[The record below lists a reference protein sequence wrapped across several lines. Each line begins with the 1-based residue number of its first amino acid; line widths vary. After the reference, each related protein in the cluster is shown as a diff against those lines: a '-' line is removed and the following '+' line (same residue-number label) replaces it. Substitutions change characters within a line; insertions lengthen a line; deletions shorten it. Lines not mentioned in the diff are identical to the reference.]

1 MDCLIVLQYYAMS
14 QASLPRIE
22 KTAASLRQQVIERL
36 HDAIISGQLSPGQR
50 LTERELTESLG
61 VSRTVVREALRQLEA
76 EGLIEV
82 IPNKG
87 PVVRTLTAEEA
98 EDIYRIR
105 AVLQGLAAQQF
116 VTHAEPGQIAALEE
130 ALNSIVD
137 AYKAGDAERTVETKT
152 HFYDVLYAGA
162 ASDTL
167 STMLATLH
175 ARMWRWR
182 ALGLAHPQRSEARS
196 RESVENLRGIVAA
209 IRNGDADEAERL
221 TRAEAS
227 QAAEEVQRL
236 LAHSEEALADET
248 ASRAYAR
255 VKGVRA

>member
-1 MDCLIVLQYYAMS
+1 MDCLIVLQYYGMS
-14 QASLPRIE
+14 QASLTKIE

-36 HDAIISGQLSPGQR
+36 RDAVISGRLSPGQR

-116 VTHAEPGQIAALEE
+116 IAHADARQLAKLEKALAAVV
-130 ALNSIVD
+130 A
-137 AYKAGDAERTVETKT
+137 AYESDDAERTVETKT
-152 HFYDVLYAGA
+152 HFYDVLIDGA
-162 ASDTL
+162 ASETL
-167 STMLATLH
+167 SSMLATLH

-182 ALGLAHPQRSEARS
+182 ALGLAHPQRSAARS
-196 RESVENLRGIVAA
+196 GESVENLRGIVAA
-209 IRNGDADEAERL
+209 IKNRDAEDAERI
-221 TRAEAS
+221 TREEAS
-227 QAAEEVQRL
+227 QAAEEVLRL
-236 LAHSEEALADET
+236 LAYAEEADSQTGMNRKEI
-248 ASRAYAR
+248 RI
-255 VKGVRA
+255 

>member
-1 MDCLIVLQYYAMS
+1 MI
-14 QASLPRIE
+14 QAPLPRIE
-22 KTAASLRQQVIERL
+22 KTAASLRLQVIGRL
-36 HDAIISGQLSPGQR
+36 HDAIISGHLSPGQR

-87 PVVRTLTAEEA
+87 PVVRALSAEEA

-116 VTHAEPGQIAALEE
+116 VAHADPGQIRALET
-130 ALNSIVD
+130 ALD
-137 AYKAGDAERTVETKT
+137 AVVAAYEAGDAVRTVETKT
-152 HFYDVLYAGA
+152 HFYDVLGAGA

-182 ALGLAHPQRSEARS
+182 TLGLAHPQRSEARS
-196 RESVENLRGIVAA
+196 RESVENLRDIVAA
-209 IRNGDADEAERL
+209 IKNGNADEAERL

-236 LAHSEEALADET
+236 LADSEEAFADEA
-248 ASRAYAR
+248 ASQADTTLKEIRA
-255 VKGVRA
+255 

>member
-1 MDCLIVLQYYAMS
+1 MS
-14 QASLPRIE
+14 QASLTKIE

-36 HDAIISGQLSPGQR
+36 RESVISGHLSPGQR

-116 VTHAEPGQIAALEE
+116 IANADEQQLAALED
-130 ALNSIVD
+130 ALSAVVA
-137 AYKAGDAERTVETKT
+137 AYDSGNAEQTVETKT
-152 HFYDVLYAGA
+152 HFYDVLNDGA
-162 ASDTL
+162 ASETL
-167 STMLATLH
+167 SSMLATLH

-182 ALGLAHPQRSEARS
+182 ALGLAHPQRSSARS
-196 RESVENLRGIVAA
+196 SESLDNLRDIVAA
-209 IRNGDADEAERL
+209 IKNRDAEEAERI
-221 TRAEAS
+221 TREEAS
-227 QAAEEVQRL
+227 QAAEEVLRL
-236 LAHSEEALADET
+236 LAYTDKAAWQAGTSTKEI
-248 ASRAYAR
+248 R
-255 VKGVRA
+255 V

>member
-1 MDCLIVLQYYAMS
+1 MS
-14 QASLPRIE
+14 QASLTKIE

-36 HDAIISGQLSPGQR
+36 RESVISGHLSPGQR

-116 VTHAEPGQIAALEE
+116 IANADEQQLAALEN
-130 ALNSIVD
+130 ALAAVVA
-137 AYKAGDAERTVETKT
+137 AYDSGSAEQTVETKT
-152 HFYDVLYAGA
+152 RFYDVLIDGA
-162 ASDTL
+162 ASATL
-167 STMLATLH
+167 SSMLETLH

-182 ALGLAHPQRSEARS
+182 ALGLAHPQRSAARS
-196 RESVENLRGIVAA
+196 GESLDNLRGIVAA
-209 IRNGDADEAERL
+209 IKNRDAEAAERI
-221 TRAEAS
+221 TREEAS
-227 QAAEEVQRL
+227 QAAEEVLRL
-236 LAHSEEALADET
+236 LAYADEA
-248 ASRAYAR
+248 ASQAGMTTKEIR
-255 VKGVRA
+255 V

>member
-1 MDCLIVLQYYAMS
+1 MDCLIVLQYYSMS

-36 HDAIISGQLSPGQR
+36 REAVISGHLSPGQR

-116 VTHAEPGQIAALEE
+116 VAHAAPGQVAALED
-130 ALNSIVD
+130 ALNAVVA
-137 AYKAGDAERTVETKT
+137 AYEAGDAERTVETKT

-196 RESVENLRGIVAA
+196 RESVENLRDIVAA
-209 IRNGDADEAERL
+209 IKNANAEEAERL

-227 QAAEEVQRL
+227 QAAEEIQRL
-236 LAHSEEALADET
+236 LARSEETFADK
-248 ASRAYAR
+248 APSRAEA
-255 VKGVRA
+255 

>member
-1 MDCLIVLQYYAMS
+1 MDCLIVLQYYSMS
-14 QASLPRIE
+14 QASLPKIE

-36 HDAIISGQLSPGQR
+36 REAVISGHLSPGQR

-87 PVVRTLTAEEA
+87 PVVRALTAEEA

-116 VTHAEPGQIAALEE
+116 IAHADGRQLAALED
-130 ALNSIVD
+130 ALAAVVA
-137 AYKAGDAERTVETKT
+137 AYDSGDAEQTVETKT
-152 HFYDVLYAGA
+152 HFYDVLNDGA
-162 ASDTL
+162 ASETL
-167 STMLATLH
+167 SSMLATLH

-182 ALGLAHPQRSEARS
+182 ALGLAHPQRSAARS
-196 RESVENLRGIVAA
+196 SESVDNLRGIVAA
-209 IRNGDADEAERL
+209 IKNRDAEEAERI
-221 TRAEAS
+221 TREEAS
-227 QAAEEVQRL
+227 QAAEEVLRL
-236 LAHSEEALADET
+236 LAYADEAAARAET
-248 ASRAYAR
+248 A
-255 VKGVRA
+255 

>member
-1 MDCLIVLQYYAMS
+1 MDCLIVLQYYSMS
-14 QASLPRIE
+14 QASLSKIE

-36 HDAIISGQLSPGQR
+36 RDAVISGRLSPGQR

-87 PVVRTLTAEEA
+87 PVVRSLTAEEA

-116 VTHAEPGQIAALEE
+116 VAHADSAQVAALEDALEDVVAAYE
-130 ALNSIVD
+130 AS
-137 AYKAGDAERTVETKT
+137 DAERTVETKT

-167 STMLATLH
+167 SSMLATLH

-182 ALGLAHPQRSEARS
+182 TLGLAHPQRSKARS
-196 RESVENLRGIVAA
+196 RESLENLRDIVAA
-209 IRNGDADEAERL
+209 IKNGDADEAERL

-227 QAAEEVQRL
+227 QAAEEVIRL
-236 LAHSEEALADET
+236 LTVADEAAAQAET
-248 ASRAYAR
+248 KFAETKIEEIHA
-255 VKGVRA
+255 

>member
-1 MDCLIVLQYYAMS
+1 MS
-14 QASLPRIE
+14 QASLSKIE
-22 KTAASLRQQVIERL
+22 KTAASLRQQVIECLRE
-36 HDAIISGQLSPGQR
+36 AVISGQLSPGQR

-87 PVVRTLTAEEA
+87 PVVRALTAEEA

-116 VTHAEPGQIAALEE
+116 VAHATPTQIKALEQ
-130 ALNSIVD
+130 ALSAIVA
-137 AYKAGDAERTVETKT
+137 AYEAGDAGRTVETKT
-152 HFYDVLYAGA
+152 HFYDVLYTGAG
-162 ASDTL
+162 SDTL
-167 STMLATLH
+167 SSMLATLH

-182 ALGLAHPQRSEARS
+182 ALGLAHPQRSAARS
-196 RESVENLRGIVAA
+196 RESVENLRDIVAA
-209 IRNGDADEAERL
+209 IKRGDSDEAERV

-227 QAAEEVQRL
+227 QAAEEVLRL
-236 LAHSEEALADET
+236 LDYSEGAVADEA
-248 ASRAYAR
+248 ASHTDA
-255 VKGVRA
+255 KTEGVVA

>member
-1 MDCLIVLQYYAMS
+1 MS
-14 QASLPRIE
+14 QASLPKIE

-36 HDAIISGQLSPGQR
+36 REAVISGQLSPGQR

-87 PVVRTLTAEEA
+87 PVVRALTAEEA

-116 VTHAEPGQIAALEE
+116 VAHAEPGQIKALED
-130 ALNSIVD
+130 ALD
-137 AYKAGDAERTVETKT
+137 AVVAAYEAGDAERTVETKT
-152 HFYDVLYAGA
+152 YFYDVLYAGA

-167 STMLATLH
+167 STMLETLH

-196 RESVENLRGIVAA
+196 RESVENLRDIVAA
-209 IRNGDADEAERL
+209 IKNGNADDAERL

-236 LAHSEEALADET
+236 LAFADEADAQSEEIHA
-248 ASRAYAR
+248 
-255 VKGVRA
+255 

>member
-1 MDCLIVLQYYAMS
+1 LDCLIVLQYYGMS
-14 QASLPRIE
+14 QAPLPRIE

-36 HDAIISGQLSPGQR
+36 REAVISGRLSPGQR

-87 PVVRTLTAEEA
+87 PVVRALTSEEA

-116 VTHAEPGQIAALEE
+116 VAHATPGKITALEQ
-130 ALNSIVD
+130 ALNDVVAAYEASDAEHTVD
-137 AYKAGDAERTVETKT
+137 AKT
-152 HFYDVLYAGA
+152 EFYEVLYDGA
-162 ASDTL
+162 ASETL
-167 STMLATLH
+167 SSMLQTLH

-182 ALGLAHPQRSEARS
+182 ALGLAHPQRSAARS
-196 RESVENLRGIVAA
+196 RESVENLRAIVAA
-209 IRNGDADEAERL
+209 IKGENADEAERL

-227 QAAEEVQRL
+227 QAAEEVLRL
-236 LAHSEEALADET
+236 LAIADET
-248 ASRAYAR
+248 ASQATPETQERRA
-255 VKGVRA
+255 

>member
-1 MDCLIVLQYYAMS
+1 MDCLIVLQYYGMS
-14 QASLPRIE
+14 QAPLPRIE

-36 HDAIISGQLSPGQR
+36 REAVISGQLSPGQR

-87 PVVRTLTAEEA
+87 PVVRALTAEEA
-98 EDIYRIR
+98 EDIYQIR

-116 VTHAEPGQIAALEE
+116 VAHATPEQIEALED
-130 ALNSIVD
+130 ALD
-137 AYKAGDAERTVETKT
+137 AVVAAYEAGDAERTVETKT
-152 HFYDVLYAGA
+152 QFYEVLYAGA
-162 ASDTL
+162 ASETL
-167 STMLATLH
+167 SSMLATLH

-182 ALGLAHPQRSEARS
+182 TLGLAHPQRSAARS
-196 RESVENLRGIVAA
+196 RESLDNLRGIVAA
-209 IRNGDADEAERL
+209 IRNANADEAERL

-227 QAAEEVQRL
+227 QAAEEVLRL
-236 LAHSEEALADET
+236 LAFADNA
-248 ASRAYAR
+248 ASQAEMRT
-255 VKGVRA
+255 KEVRA

>member
-1 MDCLIVLQYYAMS
+1 MS
-14 QASLPRIE
+14 QASLTKIE

-36 HDAIISGQLSPGQR
+36 RESVISGHLSPGQR

-116 VTHAEPGQIAALEE
+116 IANADEQQLAALED
-130 ALNSIVD
+130 ALAAVVA
-137 AYKAGDAERTVETKT
+137 AYDSGSAEQTVETKT
-152 HFYDVLYAGA
+152 RFYDVLIDGA
-162 ASDTL
+162 ASATL
-167 STMLATLH
+167 SSMLETLH

-182 ALGLAHPQRSEARS
+182 ALGLAHPQRSAARS
-196 RESVENLRGIVAA
+196 GESLDNLRGIVAA
-209 IRNGDADEAERL
+209 IKNRDAEAAERI
-221 TRAEAS
+221 TREEAS
-227 QAAEEVQRL
+227 QAAEEVLRL
-236 LAHSEEALADET
+236 LAYADEA
-248 ASRAYAR
+248 ASQAGMTTKEIR
-255 VKGVRA
+255 V